1 MTRLLPSRATTLAV
15 AIALALPSL
24 VVLHAQSRI
33 AVYVAGL
40 RVVGPGIGENGGEQ
54 RPYNEKTGTSIV
66 LVLKVPK
73 GVGLVELDEDTSTID
88 AATDDKG
95 TDLRV
100 DASFGPFPEIVKDGS
115 AGLMEIRLGVRPAAG
130 STAINAEGSL
140 AVTSATGS
148 KPVKTAAVPL
158 VEGKTVKVGTITLTV
173 GKVEAGDEDTS
184 VTFNLPRTSLKT
196 IKSLKFVD
204 AKGTEI
210 ESDRVG
216 SGYMND
222 VGELDY
228 KIKTKAKSVSIVC
241 DMWQGLKAEKVPFKL
256 SAGLG
261 F

>member
-1 MTRLLPSRATTLAV
+1 MTRLLPSRATILAV
-15 AIALALPSL
+15 AIALASPSL
-24 VVLHAQSRI
+24 VVLHAQSKI
-33 AVYVAGL
+33 AVSVAGL

-73 GVGLVELDEDTSTID
+73 GLGLVELDEDNSSID

-95 TDLRV
+95 TDLRE

-130 STAINAEGSL
+130 STAINAEGSM

-173 GKVEAGDEDTS
+173 GKVEAGEEDTS

-196 IKSLKFVD
+196 IKTVKFVD

-216 SGYMND
+216 SGYFND
-222 VGELDY
+222 TGELDY
-228 KIKTKAKSVSIVC
+228 KLKTKAKSVIMIC
-241 DMWQGLKAEKVPFKL
+241 DVWQGLKTDKVPFKV